1 MSEAP
6 VIELCDVT
14 VVFNEGTP
22 NEVVALNSISLSFA
36 KGETVMITG
45 GNGSGKTTLLRA
57 IAGTA
62 PLKRGSVHLCGR
74 DVTKWAPH
82 RRARFMSYVYQDAT
96 LGTCP
101 NLTVYENLRLATRQP
116 WWSLAPQALS
126 ISASQLD
133 LLEKTGLPLAAKA
146 AAPVSVLSGGQRQ
159 ALSLVLAYSQK
170 QPIVL
175 LDEFTS
181 ALDES
186 VEANM
191 MRFLRTT
198 TEENSHTTLAVTHS
212 PEAISEI
219 ASRRVHLNMG
229 RVRND

>member
-6 VIELCDVT
+6 VIELRDIT
-14 VVFNEGTP
+14 VVYNEGTP
-22 NEVVALNSISLSFA
+22 NEVVALDGVSLSFA

-45 GNGSGKTTLLRA
+45 GNGCGKTTLLKA

-62 PLKRGSVHLCGR
+62 PLKSGSVRLCGR

-82 RRARFMSYVYQDAT
+82 RRARFLSYVYQDAM

-101 NLTVYENLRLATRQP
+101 NLAVYENLCIATGQS
-116 WWSLAPQALS
+116 WWSPAPQALS

-133 LLEKTGLPLAAKA
+133 LLERTGLPLAAKA
-146 AAPVSVLSGGQRQ
+146 VAPVNVLSGGQRQ
-159 ALSLVLAYSQK
+159 ALSLVLAYSK
-170 QPIVL
+170 KRPIVL

-191 MRFLRTT
+191 MRFIRTVSK
-198 TEENSHTTLAVTHS
+198 ENLHTTLAVTHS

-219 ASRRVHLNMG
+219 ASRRVHLEMG
-229 RVRND
+229 RLAQ